1 MEEVFSMYKYTVIKC
16 SGGGLLVSDSRDKAF
31 RAINPFDLICSV
43 EVIAK
48 DKQDAEILGANA
60 IRERG
65 F

>member
-1 MEEVFSMYKYTVIKC
+1 MCKYTVIKY
-16 SGGGLLVSDSRDKAF
+16 SGGNLLVSDSRDKAF

-48 DKQDAEILGANA
+48 DTKEAEIMGTNA